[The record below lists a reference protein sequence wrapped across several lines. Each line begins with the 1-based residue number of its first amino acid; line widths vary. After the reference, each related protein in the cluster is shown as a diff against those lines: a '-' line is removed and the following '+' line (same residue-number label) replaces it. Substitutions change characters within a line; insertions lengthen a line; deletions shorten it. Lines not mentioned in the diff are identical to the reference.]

1 MATNNITNNNNI
13 INLSDVNVN
22 TQEVGAMKEIKME
35 NERIITNGLYANYDA
50 KKVAKVLESVGNNP
64 RKAWYETQGVKLEN
78 VTSLDVALKLSGL
91 DFEVEKKPVYFNST
105 FGMTNEAGKNLP
117 PKFTKIEGQ
126 FTTVRTDTMQP
137 FGVVTD
143 AYEILQNKDAFD
155 FLDSLVMEGAKFETA
170 GFFKKNGAAS
180 YITMSTEPMEIL
192 GDEFDP
198 FMMISNGHDGGSA
211 VKVCLTAIRAVCRNT
226 AILAL
231 KKASNLV
238 TVQHSKK
245 MYDKL
250 LVAQEVLLSN
260 TKYMEELKIVAEELA
275 VKPFSEEAFEA
286 LVRKLYPIEEEQSE
300 IIQIRNLAQIE
311 HLFRAYKQDDLQNF
325 NGTAWKVLQAVSD
338 AESHALRFRKSNKI
352 ANNGTPEFQV
362 VYNGMPLLNKVFAM
376 LQEAV

>member
-1 MATNNITNNNNI
+1 MATNNTTNNNNI

-50 KKVAKVLESVGNNP
+50 KKVAKVLENVGNNP
-64 RKAWYETQGVKLEN
+64 RKAWYETQGVTLDN

-143 AYEILQNKDAFD
+143 AYEILQNRDAFD
-155 FLDSLVMEGAKFETA
+155 FLDSLVVEGAKFETA

-180 YITMSTEPMEIL
+180 YITMSTEPMKIL

-211 VKVCLTAIRAVCRNT
+211 IKVALTPIRAYCRNS

-231 KKASNLV
+231 KKATSIV
-238 TVQHSKK
+238 TIHHSRK
-245 MYDKL
+245 MYDR
-250 LVAQEVLLSN
+250 LVAAKEVLTAN
-260 TKYMEELKIVAEELA
+260 TNYLEELKIVAEKLA
-275 VKPFSEEAFEA
+275 ATPFSEEAFEA
-286 LVRKLYPIEEEQSE
+286 LAKKLFNPKEEQSE
-300 IIQIRNLAQIE
+300 IIQIRNIVQFEKLMK
-311 HLFRAYKQDDLQNF
+311 AYKEDDLQNF
-325 NGTAWKVLQAVSD
+325 NGTAWKALQAVSD
-338 AESHALRFRKSNKI
+338 FESHPAKFRKSKEV
-352 ANNGTPEFQV
+352 ANNGTPEFQI

>member
-78 VTSLDVALKLSGL
+78 VTSLDAALKLSGL

-143 AYEILQNKDAFD
+143 AYEILQNRDAFD
-155 FLDSLVMEGAKFETA
+155 FLDSLVVEGAKFETA

-180 YITMSTEPMEIL
+180 YITMSTEPMTIL

-275 VKPFSEEAFEA
+275 IKPFSEEAFEA
-286 LVRKLYPIEEEQSE
+286 LAYKLYPIEEEKSE

-311 HLFRAYKQDDLQNF
+311 HLLRAYKQDDLQNF
-325 NGTAWKVLQAVSD
+325 NNTAWKALQAVSD
-338 AESHALRFRKSNKI
+338 VNSHPLRFRETKKI
-352 ANNGTPEFQV
+352 AANGTPEFQIV
-362 VYNGMPLLNKVFAM
+362 HNGMPLLNKVFNILM
-376 LQEAV
+376 EAV

>member
-1 MATNNITNNNNI
+1 MATNNVITLPATNNTI
-13 INLSDVNVN
+13 IKEAPSMKNV
-22 TQEVGAMKEIKME
+22 QIE
-35 NERIITNGLYANYDA
+35 NERFVNNGLYANYDA
-50 KKVAKVLESVGNNP
+50 KKVAKVLEAVDNSE
-64 RKAWYETQGVKLEN
+64 RRAWYETQGVTLDN

-143 AYEILQNKDAFD
+143 AYEILQNRDAFD
-155 FLDSLVMEGAKFETA
+155 FLDSLVVEGAKFETA

-211 VKVCLTAIRAVCRNT
+211 IKVALTPLRAYCRNS

-231 KKASNLV
+231 KKATSIV
-238 TVQHSKK
+238 TIHHSRK
-245 MYDKL
+245 MYDR
-250 LVAQEVLLSN
+250 LVAAKEVLTAN
-260 TKYMEELKIVAEELA
+260 TNYLEELKIIAEKLA
-275 VKPFSEEAFEA
+275 ATPFSEEAFEA
-286 LVRKLYPIEEEQSE
+286 LAKKLFNPKEEQSE
-300 IIQIRNLAQIE
+300 IIQIRNVVQFEKLMK
-311 HLFRAYKQDDLQNF
+311 AYKEDDLQNF
-325 NGTAWKVLQAVSD
+325 NGTAWKALQAVSD
-338 AESHALRFRKSNKI
+338 FESHPTKFRKSKEV

>member
-1 MATNNITNNNNI
+1 MATNNVITLPTTNNTTI
-13 INLSDVNVN
+13 IKEAPSMKNV
-22 TQEVGAMKEIKME
+22 QIE
-35 NERIITNGLYANYDA
+35 NERFINNGLYANYDA
-50 KKVAKVLESVGNNP
+50 KKVAKVLEAVDNSE
-64 RKAWYETQGVKLEN
+64 RRAWYETQGITLKN
-78 VTSLDVALKLSGL
+78 VTSLDSALKLSGL

-143 AYEILQNKDAFD
+143 AYEILQNRDAFD
-155 FLDSLVMEGAKFETA
+155 FLDSLVGEGAKFETA

-180 YITMSTEPMEIL
+180 YITMSTEPMKIL

-231 KKASNLV
+231 RKASNLV

-250 LVAQEVLLSN
+250 LVAKEVLLAN

-286 LVRKLYPIEEEQSE
+286 LAYKLYPIEEEKSE

-311 HLFRAYKQDDLQNF
+311 HLLRAYKQDDLQNF
-325 NGTAWKVLQAVSD
+325 NNTAWKALQAVSD
-338 AESHALRFRKSNKI
+338 VNSHPLRFRETKKI
-352 ANNGTPEFQV
+352 AANGTPEFQII
-362 VYNGMPLLNKVFAM
+362 YNGMPLLNKVFAM

>member
-1 MATNNITNNNNI
+1 MATNNVITLPTTNNTTI
-13 INLSDVNVN
+13 IKEAPSMKNV
-22 TQEVGAMKEIKME
+22 QIE
-35 NERIITNGLYANYDA
+35 NERFINNGLYANYDA
-50 KKVAKVLESVGNNP
+50 KKVAKVLEAVDNSE
-64 RKAWYETQGVKLEN
+64 RRAWYETQGVTLDN

-117 PKFTKIEGQ
+117 PKFSKIEGQ

-143 AYEILQNKDAFD
+143 AYEILQNRDAFD

-180 YITMSTEPMEIL
+180 YITMSTEPMTIL

-275 VKPFSEEAFEA
+275 VKPFSEKAFEA
-286 LVRKLYPIEEEQSE
+286 LAYKLYPIEEEKSE

-311 HLFRAYKQDDLQNF
+311 HLLRAYKQDDLQNF

-338 AESHALRFRKSNKI
+338 VNSHPLRFRETKKI
-352 ANNGTPEFQV
+352 AANGTPEFQIV
-362 VYNGMPLLNKVFAM
+362 HNGMPLLNKVFNILM
-376 LQEAV
+376 EAV

>member
-1 MATNNITNNNNI
+1 MATNNVITLPITNNTTI
-13 INLSDVNVN
+13 IKEAPS
-22 TQEVGAMKEIKME
+22 MKSVQIE
-35 NERIITNGLYANYDA
+35 NERFINNGLYANYDA
-50 KKVAKVLESVGNNP
+50 KKVTKVLEAVDNSE
-64 RKAWYETQGVKLEN
+64 RRAWYETQGVTLDN

-143 AYEILQNKDAFD
+143 AYEILQNRDAFD
-155 FLDSLVMEGAKFETA
+155 FLDSLVAEGAKFETA

-180 YITMSTEPMEIL
+180 YITMSTEPMTIL

-286 LVRKLYPIEEEQSE
+286 LAYKLYPIEEEKSE

-311 HLFRAYKQDDLQNF
+311 HLLRAYKQDDLQNF
-325 NGTAWKVLQAVSD
+325 NGTAWKALQAVAD

-362 VYNGMPLLNKVFAM
+362 VYNGMPLLNKVFNILM
-376 LQEAV
+376 EAV

>member
-1 MATNNITNNNNI
+1 MATNNVITLPTTNNTTI
-13 INLSDVNVN
+13 IKEAPSMKNV
-22 TQEVGAMKEIKME
+22 QIE
-35 NERIITNGLYANYDA
+35 NERFINNGLYANYDA
-50 KKVAKVLESVGNNP
+50 KKVAKVLEAVDNSE
-64 RKAWYETQGVKLEN
+64 RRAWYETQGITLKN

-143 AYEILQNKDAFD
+143 AYEILQNRDAFD
-155 FLDSLVMEGAKFETA
+155 FLDSLVVEGAKFETA

-250 LVAQEVLLSN
+250 LVAKEVLLAN

-286 LVRKLYPIEEEQSE
+286 LARKLYPIEEEKSE

-311 HLFRAYKQDDLQNF
+311 HLLRAYKQDDLQNF
-325 NGTAWKVLQAVSD
+325 NNTAWKALQAVSD
-338 AESHALRFRKSNKI
+338 VNSHPLRFRETKKI
-352 ANNGTPEFQV
+352 AANGTPEFQV

>member
-1 MATNNITNNNNI
+1 MATNNVITLPTTNNTTI
-13 INLSDVNVN
+13 IKEAPSMKNV
-22 TQEVGAMKEIKME
+22 QIE
-35 NERIITNGLYANYDA
+35 NERFINNGLYANFDA
-50 KKVAKVLESVGNNP
+50 KKVAKVLEAVDNSE
-64 RKAWYETQGVKLEN
+64 RRAWYETQGITLEN

-105 FGMTNEAGKNLP
+105 FGMTNETGKNLP

-143 AYEILQNKDAFD
+143 AYEILQNRDAFD

-180 YITMSTEPMEIL
+180 YITMSTEPMTIL

-231 KKASNLV
+231 KKASSLV

-250 LVAQEVLLSN
+250 LVAQEVLLAN

-286 LVRKLYPIEEEQSE
+286 LARKLYPIEEEQSE

-311 HLFRAYKQDDLQNF
+311 HLLRAYKQDDLQNF
-325 NGTAWKVLQAVSD
+325 NGTAWKCIQAFSD

>member
-1 MATNNITNNNNI
+1 MATNNVITLPTTNNTTI
-13 INLSDVNVN
+13 IKEAPSMKNVR
-22 TQEVGAMKEIKME
+22 IE
-35 NERIITNGLYANYDA
+35 NERFINNGLYANYDA
-50 KKVAKVLESVGNNP
+50 KKVAKVLEAVDNSE
-64 RKAWYETQGVKLEN
+64 RKAWYETQGITLKN

-143 AYEILQNKDAFD
+143 AYEILQNRDAFD
-155 FLDSLVMEGAKFETA
+155 FLDSLVVEGAKFETA

-192 GDEFDP
+192 GDKFDP

-211 VKVCLTAIRAVCRNT
+211 VKVCLTAIRAVCKNT
-226 AILAL
+226 AVLAL

-250 LVAQEVLLSN
+250 LVAKEVLLAN

-286 LVRKLYPIEEEQSE
+286 LVRKLYPIEEEKSE

-311 HLFRAYKQDDLQNF
+311 HLLRAYKQDDLQNF
-325 NGTAWKVLQAVSD
+325 NGTAWKALQAVSD

-362 VYNGMPLLNKVFAM
+362 VYNGMPMLNKVFNILM
-376 LQEAV
+376 EAV